1 MGYMQTSHA
10 EHCTFASS
18 TSSDF
23 RDALGR
29 CTLLRDILIA
39 AINSNG
45 NTHAHRLIKQQPS
58 LSSTTLL
65 AITPTSQKGIILFGY
80 PVAHRSISH
89 LFLFLSCSARLGFS
103 VASSSS
109 ALKLKFFHGDRFVFA
124 NFNYCTRCLR
134 SASRLNPCLL
144 VYGSR
149 SHIFILSAITAQQ
162 VHLCS
167 YSIIAS

>member
-1 MGYMQTSHA
+1 MPHAQPASRWIMKPLRSVLIGHMQTSQA

-39 AINSNG
+39 ATNSDG

-58 LSSTTLL
+58 FSLTTLL
-65 AITPTSQKGIILFGY
+65 AITLASQKGTILFGY

-89 LFLFLSCSARLGFS
+89 LFCRRILSDTYKSDDVCTH
-103 VASSSS
+103 SS
-109 ALKLKFFHGDRFVFA
+109 ASLWVTEDSNVVISQSKF
-124 NFNYCTRCLR
+124 
-134 SASRLNPCLL
+134 SS
-144 VYGSR
+144 
-149 SHIFILSAITAQQ
+149 
-162 VHLCS
+162 
-167 YSIIAS
+167 